1 MIIDA
6 KNKVVGRIAT
16 VAAKQALLG
25 EEISVV
31 NCEQAIVT
39 GKRAFVLSDAKRRR
53 DQGTFKGPFI
63 PSMPDRYV
71 RRIIRGM
78 LPYRQ
83 EKGRKAYQRILCYVG
98 LPKAFEGKETLSIA
112 EADASKVKNLY
123 KVTIA
128 DICGH
133 LKTRQ

>member
-6 KNKVVGRIAT
+6 TNKVVGRIAT

-25 EEISVV
+25 EELSIV
-31 NCEQAIVT
+31 NCEKAIVT

-53 DQGTFKGPFI
+53 DQGTFRGPFI

-83 EKGRKAYQRILCYVG
+83 EKGRKAYQRILCYIG
-98 LPKAFEGKETLSIA
+98 LPKAFEGKEMFEIG
-112 EADASKVKNLY
+112 EADASHVKNLY
-123 KVTIA
+123 KVTISE
-128 DICGH
+128 ICSH
-133 LKTRQ
+133 LKTKQ